1 MSRPRL
7 ITLDW
12 TIEDDGGDTRP
23 PLYGDFRVTVKVLSY
38 TPATS
43 GRIGY
48 ADDCDPPE
56 PAELE
61 YEVVEANQIGEG
73 SPSDP
78 DLRSANEW
86 QATAYLDTNE
96 AFYEALIAEI
106 EAED

>member
-1 MSRPRL
+1 MRPRL

-12 TIEDDGGDTRP
+12 TISDDGNETRP
-23 PLYGDFRVTVKVLSY
+23 PLYGDFRVTVRVLSY

-56 PAELE
+56 QAELE
-61 YEVVEANQIGEG
+61 YEVVEARLNGFYK
-73 SPSDP
+73 
-78 DLRSANEW
+78 
-86 QATAYLDTNE
+86 ATAGMGEQEFQAASMLADNE